1 MHNTHCHKDL
11 KGKICS
17 ELINYGAI
25 KEDTQIANKHL
36 KGISTAHTIREMQ
49 IKAAMRY
56 YLKLV
61 RMAITKNLQ
70 RLNVGEGVGKGNS
83 LELLVR
89 M

>member
-36 KGISTAHTIREMQ
+36 KGISHTIREIQ
-49 IKAAMRY
+49 IKAAMKY

-70 RLNVGEGVGKGNS
+70 RLNVGEGAGKGNS